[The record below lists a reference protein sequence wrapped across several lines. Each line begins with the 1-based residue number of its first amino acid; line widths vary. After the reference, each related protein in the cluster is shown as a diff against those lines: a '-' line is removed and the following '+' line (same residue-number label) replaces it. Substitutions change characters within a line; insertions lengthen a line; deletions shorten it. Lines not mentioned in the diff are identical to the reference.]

1 MQNIKPFFA
10 TPVFIFDVNI
20 KPEAHEILL
29 ADIYA
34 WRDEDEGIERSN
46 NKALGWHSS
55 TSLFQREEESIRALC
70 SHLLKAINSC
80 TLEITANK
88 FDLAEWR
95 FLYEGWVNINGK
107 GGYNSPH
114 DHPGYLWS
122 GVYYAK
128 IPKNNLGSKKSGTLE
143 FLDPRTN
150 IVAMA
155 PEIAE
160 KSPFFTPKINMTPK
174 ENQLLVFPSYLRHW
188 VYPNEEEEER
198 ISIAFN
204 VKYLKGDG

>member
-1 MQNIKPFFA
+1 MKNIRPFFA
-10 TPVFIFDVNI
+10 TPVFMFDVNMSKEMHTQLI
-20 KPEAHEILL
+20 E
-29 ADIYA
+29 DIYA
-34 WRDEDEGIERSN
+34 WQHEDSGIERSN
-46 NKALGWHSS
+46 NAGLGWHSS
-55 TSLFQREEESIRALC
+55 VTLFAREEDSFKALVA
-70 SHLLKAINSC
+70 HLLKAVNSC
-80 TLEITANK
+80 TLEVTDDK
-88 FDLAEWR
+88 FSLEKYK
-95 FLYEGWVNINGK
+95 FLYEGWVNINRK

-128 IPKNNLGSKKSGTLE
+128 IPERSAGSKRSGTIE

-160 KSPFFTPKINMTPK
+160 NSPFFRPKINLIPK
-174 ENQLLVFPSYLRHW
+174 QNQLLVFPSYLRHW

-204 VKYLKGDG
+204 VKYVTD